1 MELKILLF
9 VHVVGICSG
18 LREVRIQIPTAVK
31 KGDSA
36 ILNCWYD
43 TEGDLLYTVKWY
55 KGGREFYRYAPNEIP
70 IFKTFPIGNLTVK
83 KSESNAT
90 QVALTNLELDAAGVY
105 SCEVSADAPSFQTAC
120 VQDTMNIV
128 ADASVTPAS
137 AGQDQEEQHPAY
149 FQGLPRF
156 SRMGCCCC
164 TDEPSSKVE
173 PGTPENEGMSSRHS
187 DQIFVTDRSCT
198 DILTLIILI
207 GLIIGFG
214 FLLSI
219 VVQKGDVYRI
229 INGYDDCG
237 NVCGRVTPSHP
248 EFQCLDSKNGDNTKN
263 PYLKITMD
271 ESGVK
276 KRECTNNC
284 TDQHM
289 VFLNRCVPKDIS
301 ETITSLINKL
311 GLDNFYKEAC
321 RDLTVAWREIVY
333 LLLIALGISVA
344 ILIAFRYLVQW
355 VVYMVL
361 IGVILACIGGS
372 TYLWLAWYAERKAV
386 EAHKITEEDSSEQ
399 SYFIYAITLTVI
411 TVITLLIVL
420 VMRKR
425 IALVMQLFREAGKAV
440 YAMPVLLLQPI
451 YTYLLIGITVCAWIY
466 CMLWIESAGNIY
478 KNKKNHIHFR
488 KDSIV
493 IASRW
498 YNIFF
503 FFVTCEFL
511 LGCQH
516 MVVALA
522 VARWFFTR
530 NKNQLSLPVARG
542 FCYLTRYHLGTV
554 AFGALIIGIV
564 RLIRA
569 IILFVQNRLKHYDN
583 DLVRVILW
591 CCHCCFWLFEC
602 VLKFLTRNAYI
613 ETAIYGCNFCRG
625 GKKAF
630 QVLSSNILRVA
641 AINSVGD
648 FVLFLGKVLV
658 VTLTVVSGIYLIQKE
673 GLHYPWIPIA
683 LAGVFAFIVAHCFIS
698 IYEMII
704 DTIFIC
710 FCEDCEKN
718 DGINRPYFMSRGLM
732 EFVENSKKALQ
743 YANHHAAES

>member
-1 MELKILLF
+1 
-9 VHVVGICSG
+9 
-18 LREVRIQIPTAVK
+18 
-31 KGDSA
+31 
-36 ILNCWYD
+36 
-43 TEGDLLYTVKWY
+43 
-55 KGGREFYRYAPNEIP
+55 
-70 IFKTFPIGNLTVK
+70 
-83 KSESNAT
+83 
-90 QVALTNLELDAAGVY
+90 
-105 SCEVSADAPSFQTAC
+105 
-120 VQDTMNIV
+120 
-128 ADASVTPAS
+128 
-137 AGQDQEEQHPAY
+137 
-149 FQGLPRF
+149 
-156 SRMGCCCC
+156 MGCCCC

-173 PGTPENEGMSSRHS
+173 PRTPENEGMSSRHS

-198 DILTLIILI
+198 DIITLIILI

-248 EFQCLDSKNGDNTKN
+248 EFQCPDGKNGDNTKN

-271 ESGVK
+271 GSGVK
-276 KRECTNNC
+276 TRECTNNC
-284 TDQHM
+284 TDQHI
-289 VFLNRCVPKDIS
+289 VFLNRCVPKDLS

-344 ILIAFRYLVQW
+344 ILVAFRYLVQW

-361 IGVILACIGGS
+361 IGVILVCIGGS
-372 TYLWLAWYAERKAV
+372 TYLWFAWYAEKKAV
-386 EAHKITEEDSSEQ
+386 EAHKIPEEDSSEQ
-399 SYFIYAITLTVI
+399 SYFIYAITLTII

-630 QVLSSNILRVA
+630 QALSSNILRVA

-658 VTLTVVSGIYLIQKE
+658 VTLTVVSGIYLIQKKE